1 MPLLCYTAYM
11 SETFPPD
18 VQEFVKQV
26 VAAGEYGNEDE
37 VMIAGVRALRE
48 LRQRHDEL
56 RQDIQVAIDE
66 LDRGE
71 GEPLDMVAIKAE
83 VAENYRA
90 REDAS

>member
-1 MPLLCYTAYM
+1 M

-26 VAAGEYGNEDE
+26 VAAGEYNSEDE

-48 LRQRHDEL
+48 LKTRHDEL

-71 GEPLDMVAIKAE
+71 GAPLDMNAIKAE
-83 VAENYRA
+83 VAENYHA
-90 REDAS
+90 RKDAS

>member
-1 MPLLCYTAYM
+1 M
-11 SETFPPD
+11 SETLPPD

-26 VAAGEYGNEDE
+26 VATGEYGSEDE
-37 VMIAGVRALRE
+37 VMVAGVGALRE

>member
-1 MPLLCYTAYM
+1 M
-11 SETFPPD
+11 SETLPPD

-26 VAAGEYGNEDE
+26 VANGEYGSEGE

-48 LRQRHDEL
+48 LKHRHDEL

-71 GEPLDMVAIKAE
+71 GEPLDMAAIKAE

>member
-1 MPLLCYTAYM
+1 M
-11 SETFPPD
+11 SETLPPD

-26 VAAGEYGNEDE
+26 VAAGEYGSEDE

>member
-1 MPLLCYTAYM
+1 MPAM
-11 SETFPPD
+11 SEAFPPD
-18 VQEFVKQV
+18 VQEFVEQL
-26 VAAGEYGNEDE
+26 VAAGEYGNEGE

-48 LRQRHDEL
+48 LKQRHEAL

-66 LDRGE
+66 LDQGE
-71 GEPLDMVAIKAE
+71 GEPLDMDAIKTE